1 MRAVV
6 CVLIWLAAT
15 ATAIAEETIHFVALA
30 GIKPGKEAQ
39 YDAFIE
45 AVTPI
50 WKRHGMTVV
59 ARARPVGPLSY
70 RQGPVDLAV
79 LQVESRAG
87 FYAYS
92 RDPDYRALQ
101 PQRMDAVNLLA
112 IFDGKASVSTVGLSK
127 SSILRVW
134 FVSQPGAAWAKMLA
148 SDLDTHDG
156 SSFTLGLG
164 VVGEVKGKLDE
175 GLAQTRTIHIE
186 ALTGDK
192 SPGQPP
198 YLSGLHVVT
207 GPRLR

>member
-1 MRAVV
+1 VRAFV
-6 CVLIWLAAT
+6 CTLVWLT
-15 ATAIAEETIHFVALA
+15 ATVAAIAEDTIHFVALA
-30 GIKPGKEAQ
+30 GVKPGKEAQ

-45 AVTPI
+45 GVTPI

-59 ARARPVGPLSY
+59 ARARPVGPFSY
-70 RQGPVDLAV
+70 REGPVDLAV
-79 LQVESRAG
+79 LRVKSRAG

-101 PQRMDAVNLLA
+101 PQRADAVNLLA
-112 IFDGKASVSTVGLSK
+112 IFDGKARMAVTGLSD
-127 SSILRVW
+127 SPALRVW

-148 SDLDTHDG
+148 GDLKSDDG
-156 SSFTLGLG
+156 SSFMISLGI
-164 VVGEVKGKLDE
+164 VGEVKGKLDE

-186 ALTGDK
+186 ALSGDK

-198 YLSGLHVVT
+198 YLAGLHVVT